1 MFPQGAGHLH
11 WCHDAYACTTIELLK
26 FIIYAENPNTSRK
39 DANIL
44 HLLTDKFTP
53 PSEFK

>member
-1 MFPQGAGHLH
+1 MFQQGADHLH

-26 FIIYAENPNTSRK
+26 FIIYAENQNTSRK